1 MTLLLLSFGGFEIS
15 IGLGLIDK
23 YIASIRQEGA
33 KQLKFNIMILT
44 ILLGIITMLITI
56 FVPGYIGIKIIQE
69 LNIIY
74 DISKGRKY
82 HNNILFDILCDID
95 DNSKIVGY
103 LISWV
108 IGFVVLFLISMIC
121 FLVVVFGQG
130 TRSTFNI

>member
-1 MTLLLLSFGGFEIS
+1 
-15 IGLGLIDK
+15 
-23 YIASIRQEGA
+23 
-33 KQLKFNIMILT
+33 MILT

-82 HNNILFDILCDID
+82 NDDMLFDILCDID

-130 TRSTFNI
+130 TRSIFNI

>member
-69 LNIIY
+69 LNI
-74 DISKGRKY
+74 
-82 HNNILFDILCDID
+82 NIFTQFNL
-95 DNSKIVGY
+95 
-103 LISWV
+103 
-108 IGFVVLFLISMIC
+108 VL
-121 FLVVVFGQG
+121 
-130 TRSTFNI
+130 